1 MGITGSIYQNYS
13 DEELLPLLKN
23 GGHAVFDELYARYGQ
38 KMFSYF
44 FRMLWKN
51 RVLAEDFTQDL
62 FIKIINHADA
72 YMEGRNFSTWLY
84 SIANNMCKNEY
95 RKQEVRKTHSL
106 LPVKEPSTDAVSP
119 DMRRFREAVHQCT
132 HELPGEKKTLYIL
145 RFQENLSVPDISK
158 IMNIPEGTI
167 KSRIFYLLKEM
178 KEKLKA
184 FENLSIYP

>member
-1 MGITGSIYQNYS
+1 MALTGRIYQNHT
-13 DEELLPLLKN
+13 DEELLPLLKA
-23 GGHAVFDELYARYGQ
+23 GGHGAFDELYGRYGQ

-51 RVLAEDFTQDL
+51 REQAEDFTQDL
-62 FIKIINHADA
+62 FIKIINNAEA
-72 YMEGRNFSTWLY
+72 YIEGRNFSTWLY

-95 RKQEVRKTHSL
+95 RKQEVRKTHGQLYKSE
-106 LPVKEPSTDAVSP
+106 PVSDAVNP
-119 DMRRFREAVHQCT
+119 DMRRFKEAVHNCT
-132 HELPGEKKTLYIL
+132 NELPEEKKALYIL

-178 KEKLKA
+178 KEKLKD
-184 FENLSIYP
+184 FESLPIYP